1 MDLLEASLFGN
12 LDRVRELLSVDTES
26 RKVILN
32 ITDEYDRT
40 PLHWAS
46 FKGHLEIVKELLF
59 AEGGGIDPKI
69 IDRDGQTPLHLASRN
84 GHLEVVKVLLHGGAD
99 PNIADK
105 DGETPLYV
113 ASESGHLEVVKVLLH
128 TEGVKGADP
137 NITDDYGRTP
147 LFWASEEGHL
157 EVVKELL
164 HAGTYPYIST
174 KKNFKSLTP
183 QRDKTL
189 YKFVK
194 VHNNKPKTNM

>member
-1 MDLLEASLFGN
+1 MDLLEASRFGN

-59 AEGGGIDPKI
+59 NGTDPNI
-69 IDRDGQTPLHLASRN
+69 TNNSRQTPLFRASRN

-105 DGETPLYV
+105 DE
-113 ASESGHLEVVKVLLH
+113 
-128 TEGVKGADP
+128 
-137 NITDDYGRTP
+137 IGR
-147 LFWASEEGHL
+147 AH
-157 EVVKELL
+157 
-164 HAGTYPYIST
+164 
-174 KKNFKSLTP
+174 
-183 QRDKTL
+183 
-189 YKFVK
+189 
-194 VHNNKPKTNM
+194 